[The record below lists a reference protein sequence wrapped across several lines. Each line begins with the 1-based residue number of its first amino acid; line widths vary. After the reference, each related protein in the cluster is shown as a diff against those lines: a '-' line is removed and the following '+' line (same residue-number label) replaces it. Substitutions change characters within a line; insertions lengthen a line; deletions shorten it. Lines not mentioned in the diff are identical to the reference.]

1 MHARSVKPG
10 KKESEDCTMKKELLT
25 VKTRNQAIKAAPWAA
40 RIIKVDGGYLAFESV
55 ADYRIWLKQR

>member
-1 MHARSVKPG
+1 
-10 KKESEDCTMKKELLT
+10 MKKELLT